1 LFLSFDVS
9 WPEVAGVTEGEA
21 VVLYKGPVGVVSTQ
35 VRGILLAVVDL
46 VHALPVQIVGVLTV
60 SAPPGTVGLGVG
72 SVDADTGADLLSVAG
87 FLVGT
92 VRISCNLGGCGR
104 RWGVLSPG
112 QDKDCGTNKC
122 S

>member
-1 LFLSFDVS
+1 MLHAYLLHAYLLRACMLRPCMLHACLHVS
-9 WPEVAGVTEGEA
+9 LT
-21 VVLYKGPVGVVSTQ
+21 
-35 VRGILLAVVDL
+35 
-46 VHALPVQIVGVLTV
+46 LTV

-104 RWGVLSPG
+104 RWGVWG
-112 QDKDCGTNKC
+112 QEGDACQIEG
-122 S
+122 